1 MGSNTIEIII
11 TAKDL
16 TTRSLGAV
24 TKGLTAV
31 TKAVKITSVALLG
44 LGAAALKSFA
54 SFEEAFAGVRKTVDA
69 TEEQFKALED
79 GIRNMAKVLPS
90 SAVEISA
97 VAEAAGQLGI
107 QTESILD
114 FTRTMIDLGETT
126 NLTSNQAAT
135 SLARLANI
143 TQLPQDQFDELGSTI
158 VALGNNFAT
167 TEAEIVELGLRLS
180 GAGKQIGLSE
190 SQILGMATAL
200 SSVGVQAEAGGT
212 AFSRVFVDIAN
223 SVAQGGAKLDQFAEI
238 AGVSTETFR
247 QGFQEDAAGA
257 IISFVEGLDNISES
271 GGNVF
276 KTLEDVGFSN
286 VRIRDTLLRA
296 SGAGDLLRQSLEV
309 GSQAWQENTALA
321 EEAAKRYETLTSQ
334 FKITLNHIK
343 DMGIELGGLLAPAF
357 IQVLEAVNAFSNRV
371 VLVFKNLPQVIT
383 LVSNTIREIFVNNF
397 AMVGAAI
404 IEITSRAFLSILENF
419 GNLLLSLGTLALKAA
434 AVLFSPL
441 ATAFDVLG
449 QNIRFAWDILFD
461 NLINVAVD
469 GLIFLI
475 NKFNSLPL
483 IPDIDIQPF
492 EDFKA
497 AAEETILDVP
507 QTFSEAWKETGDD
520 IGVIVSSMTD
530 DTSRIGE
537 SFRGIVDDVKT
548 SLAEFGDIPE
558 IAALN
563 AQLDDL
569 LTSTGTNIS
578 EAIETS
584 AQAAID
590 TSVQTVSSLQDIWG
604 EHFEVWLGS
613 WDEGLQAFQELS
625 QETFESFKQGI
636 GDSIASAIVFG
647 EDLADSLQN
656 VLKSIAAS
664 VISTLIQ
671 IGIQRLVQFVLAS
684 QIQAKETSSRMA
696 SLTATTFAGA
706 FSATAAIPI
715 IGPIIAPGVAAASTS
730 AMLAGAAAS
739 GAAGAAAGSAIAGI
753 AHGGLENV
761 PEDATFF
768 LKQGERVLAPNQNR
782 DLENFMQDGGGGRG
796 GVTIQEVN
804 ILSDASID
812 EGLFDKPV
820 EFWVDLFRD
829 KILPAMNVLGDE
841 GETTTMAQRSARI

>member
-1 MGSNTIEIII
+1 MARNTIEIII

-16 TTRSLGAV
+16 TNRSLTSVA
-24 TKGLTAV
+24 KGLTV
-31 TKAVKITSVALLG
+31 VSKAIKITSIALLG

-54 SFEEAFAGVRKTVDA
+54 SFEEAFAGVRKTVNA

-79 GIRNMAKVLPS
+79 GIRDMAKVLPS
-90 SAVEISA
+90 TAVEISG

-107 QTESILD
+107 QTESILG
-114 FTRTMIDLGETT
+114 FTRTMVDLGETT
-126 NLTSNQAAT
+126 NLTSREAAT
-135 SLARLANI
+135 ALARLANI

-167 TEAEIVELGLRLS
+167 TEREIVELGLRLA
-180 GAGKQIGLSE
+180 GTGKQIGLSE

-200 SSVGVQAEAGGT
+200 SSVGIRAEAGGT

-223 SVAQGGAKLDQFAEI
+223 SVATGGAKLQKFAEI
-238 AGVSTETFR
+238 AGVSVDEFR
-247 QGFQEDAAGA
+247 SGFEDDAAPA
-257 IISFVEGLDNISES
+257 IISFVEGLDRISES

-276 KTLEDVGFSN
+276 EALEEVGFSSIR
-286 VRIRDTLLRA
+286 VRDTLLRA

-309 GSQAWQENTALA
+309 GSKAWQENTALTD
-321 EEAAKRYETLTSQ
+321 EAAKRYETLTSK
-334 FKITLNHIK
+334 FNITINRIK
-343 DMGIELGGLLAPAF
+343 DMGIELGGILAPAF
-357 IQVLEAVNAFSNRV
+357 IKVLEAVGDFSDKIT
-371 VLVFKNLPQVIT
+371 LVFKNLPQVVK
-383 LVSNTIREIFVNNF
+383 LVGDTIRNIFVNNF

-404 IEITSRAFLSILENF
+404 IEITSRAFLAVLENF
-419 GNLLLSLGTLALKAA
+419 GNLLLSLGALALKSA

-469 GLIFLI
+469 GLLFLI

-483 IPDIDIQPF
+483 IPNIDTQPF
-492 EDFKA
+492 DDFKT

-520 IGVIVSSMTD
+520 VGVIVASMTD
-530 DTSRIGE
+530 DTSKIGT
-537 SFRGIVDDVKT
+537 SFRAIVDDVKG

-563 AQLDDL
+563 EQLDAL
-569 LTSTGTNIS
+569 LTNTGATINEVV
-578 EAIETS
+578 EASSQAVIENTMG
-584 AQAAID
+584 
-590 TSVQTVSSLQDIWG
+590 TVQSLQDIWG

-625 QETFESFKQGI
+625 QATFEAFKQGV

-647 EDLADSLQN
+647 EDLSKSLQN

-664 VISTLIQ
+664 VISALIQ
-671 IGIQRLVQFVLAS
+671 IGIQRLVQFVLTS
-684 QIQAKETSSRMA
+684 QIQAKETASRMA
-696 SLTATTFAGA
+696 GLSATTFAGA
-706 FSATAAIPI
+706 FSSTVAIPI

-739 GAAGAAAGSAIAGI
+739 GAAGAAVGTGIAGI

-782 DLENFMQDGGGGRG
+782 DLTDFMDGGGNRG

-804 ILSDASID
+804 ILPDSSID
-812 EGLFDKPV
+812 EGLFDKPI
-820 EFWVDLFRD
+820 EFWVDLVRD
-829 KILPAMNVLGDE
+829 KILPAFNVLGDE
-841 GETTTMAQRSARI
+841 GETTTMAQRTARI